1 MEGLLAFLGQ
11 SRHACAQLPTLK
23 LGADANDRHERAHW
37 QAIHFAATMSN
48 SLPSS
53 PIRTF
58 QDYRRLRGDSGNGYS
73 SGLHGGFNLGPNAAD
88 VGARPTQYAMTS
100 LSAKIGRNFSG
111 DTGAGSGRQQRRV
124 RSSTMA
130 VQSMQQQAGR
140 QEGPKR

>member
-1 MEGLLAFLGQ
+1 MPFLANLATRAPGG
-11 SRHACAQLPTLK
+11 RRDLK
-23 LGADANDRHERAHW
+23 LGADANDTHERAHW
-37 QAIHFAATMSN
+37 QATHFAAPMSN

-58 QDYRRLRGDSGNGYS
+58 QDYRRLRSDSGNGYS

-111 DTGAGSGRQQRRV
+111 DTGAGSGGLVWLIPQNLGYGDLLAVCFQV
-124 RSSTMA
+124 RSYLIT
-130 VQSMQQQAGR
+130 
-140 QEGPKR
+140 